1 MQFSKSFPDELRAQI
16 ATSDVVGKR
25 VALKLKGKEHSGLC
39 PFHSEKSPSFSVSDQ
54 KGFYHCFG
62 CGAHGDIIS
71 FTMQIEGL
79 GFKDA
84 IIKLANDY
92 SIQIPIV
99 ISDEKDQQFQ
109 EKVERDYLLLESIC
123 QFFENNLFSSAG
135 SEALKYLYQ
144 RGLNN
149 SHIKKF
155 RLGFASDNYE
165 LLLQHL
171 KTKSFSDAE
180 LLASGVIAKNNNGKL
195 YDKFRSRIIFP
206 ITNLKGKVIAF
217 GGRIMGDG
225 QPKYLNSSETELFK
239 KGHNLYNFS
248 NARKAIYDQKFV
260 VVVEGYMD
268 AISLSINGIENV
280 VAPLGTALTLDQI
293 QILCKNTND
302 IVVCLDGDAA
312 GIGAMRRT
320 IDVVLPII
328 NSKNLIRFALLP
340 GGADPDDYVRKNG
353 RAMMENFLKNAN
365 HLSKVLFD
373 FEVKDLNLDLYLN
386 SGQGLISAEQ
396 KAQLEA
402 KLFQKINLISDANS
416 KKHFIQYY
424 KNLLFELGKSKNFN
438 IHKNFQ
444 SKNSTS
450 KSTTN
455 CDFNI
460 DNQTGYSLAIIAIIA
475 NFPELRN
482 YQDEFCILR
491 NLEFK
496 NQELSDIKEHLI
508 NFLDQ
513 NFSVDFSEI
522 KLNLEKII
530 ASDALRK
537 KIFSIKFSD
546 QNLDNTKEKVWH
558 KLKIFLLKYFY
569 EEVSQQYR
577 QILASSHDIETDEVA
592 IKAGIQ
598 KELFDYKTFLEKK
611 ILQLEIDV
619 M

>member
-1 MQFSKSFPDELRAQI
+1 MQFSKSFPDELRSQI
-16 ATSDVVGKR
+16 TTSDVVGKR

-39 PFHSEKSPSFSVSDQ
+39 PFHSEKSPSFTVNDQ
-54 KGFYHCFG
+54 KGFFHCFG
-62 CGAHGDIIS
+62 CGAHGDIIG
-71 FTMQIEGL
+71 FTMQIDGL

-84 IIKLANDY
+84 VIKLANDY

-99 ISDEKDQQFQ
+99 VSEEKDQQFQ
-109 EKVERDYLLLESIC
+109 EKVERDYLLLENIC
-123 QFFENNLFSSAG
+123 QFFENNLFSSGG

-155 RLGFASDNYE
+155 RLGFALDNYE

-171 KTKSFSDAE
+171 KSKGFSDVE
-180 LLASGVIAKNNNGKL
+180 LLASGVIAKNNSGKL

-217 GGRIMGDG
+217 GGRILGDG

-248 NARKAIYDQKFV
+248 NARKAIYDQKFA

-268 AISLSINGIENV
+268 AISLSVNGIENV
-280 VAPLGTALTLDQI
+280 IAPLGTALTLDQI
-293 QILCKNTND
+293 QILFKNTND

-312 GIGAMRRT
+312 GLGAMRRT
-320 IDVVLPII
+320 IDLVLPII

-340 GGADPDDYVRKNG
+340 NGADPDDYVRQNG
-353 RAMMENFLKNAN
+353 RAAMQNFLQNADN
-365 HLSKVLFD
+365 LSKVLFD
-373 FEVKDLNLDLYLN
+373 FESKDLHLDYN
-386 SGQGLISAEQ
+386 HEALISPEK
-396 KAQLEA
+396 KAMLEA
-402 KLFQKINLISDANS
+402 KLFQKINLISDPNS
-416 KKHFIQYY
+416 KKYFIQYY
-424 KNLLFELGKSKNFN
+424 KNLLFELGKNK
-438 IHKNFQ
+438 KFQ
-444 SKNSTS
+444 SKNLAP
-450 KSTTN
+450 KSPISSN
-455 CDFNI
+455 LDLSRQ
-460 DNQTGYSLAIIAIIA
+460 DSYSLAIIAVII
-475 NFPELRN
+475 NFPELKD

-513 NFSVDFSEI
+513 NSEINFVQI

-530 ASDALRK
+530 VNDALRN
-537 KIFSIKFSD
+537 KIFSTKFSD
-546 QNLDNTKEKVWH
+546 QNLDNIKH

-569 EEVSQQYR
+569 EEVSQQYA
-577 QILASSHDIETDEVA
+577 QILASNHEIETGEIE
-592 IKAGIQ
+592 IKSGIQ